1 MALAT
6 PALGG
11 ATARDVVA
19 ARLTQ
24 GDRDVAGWVMLVTLL
39 VTVGFTLLVLFTLL
53 FEVTSEAWPMMSER
67 PVEFVTDTIG
77 SDPATSGLWP
87 GIYGSF
93 FIGLG
98 VVALAFPIGIGAAI
112 YLEEY
117 ARDGF
122 LTRLIMVSMRNLA
135 GVPAVIYGVLGF
147 IIFRSWLEFLT
158 GGSSVVAAAF
168 TMAILVMPIV
178 IITSM
183 EAIRAVPQ
191 GLRDAGYGV
200 GASRWEV
207 TRDHTLPYAAPGIL
221 TGTMLSLARAL
232 GEAAPLLILGAI
244 TGSAARDVADGQL
257 HGDSDAHLQLVR
269 ATRHTGRRD
278 RLDRRCRG
286 GRRDAADAGPVLQR
300 RGDRAA
306 EPIRAPPD
314 RDMSGRLR

>member
-19 ARLTQ
+19 ARLTR
-24 GDRDVAGWVMLVTLL
+24 GDRDVAGWVMLAMLLLTVAITLL
-39 VTVGFTLLVLFTLL
+39 LLFTLL
-53 FEVTSEAWPMMSER
+53 FTVTAEAWPMISER
-67 PVEFVTDTIG
+67 PIEFVTDTIG
-77 SDPATSGLWP
+77 SEPAESGLWP
-87 GIYGSF
+87 GIFGTF

-98 VVALAFPIGIGAAI
+98 VVALAFPVGIGAAI

-122 LTRLIMVSMRNLA
+122 MTRLIMVSMRNLA

-147 IIFRSWLEFLT
+147 IIFRTWLESLT
-158 GGSSVVAAAF
+158 GGSSVLSAAF

-207 TRDHTLPYAAPGIL
+207 TRDHTLPYAAPA
-221 TGTMLSLARAL
+221 S
-232 GEAAPLLILGAI
+232 
-244 TGSAARDVADGQL
+244 
-257 HGDSDAHLQLVR
+257 
-269 ATRHTGRRD
+269 
-278 RLDRRCRG
+278 
-286 GRRDAADAGPVLQR
+286 
-300 RGDRAA
+300 
-306 EPIRAPPD
+306 
-314 RDMSGRLR
+314 